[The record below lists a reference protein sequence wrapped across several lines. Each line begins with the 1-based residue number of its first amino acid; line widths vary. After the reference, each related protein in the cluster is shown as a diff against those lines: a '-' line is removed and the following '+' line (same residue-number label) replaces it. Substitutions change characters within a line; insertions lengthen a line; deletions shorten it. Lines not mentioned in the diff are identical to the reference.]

1 MVSRRG
7 LACMAAAFVWAGRA
21 SAQTAPSRG
30 VLKIGVVN
38 PFSGPLALY
47 GDEMTRGFELAVDRV
62 NAAGGVL
69 GRTVQIV
76 RASATTP
83 QEAITAVEQL
93 VSRDK
98 VDVLSGTYVTAL
110 SNAASEAALSNNKL
124 FWETNALARDL
135 TERGLPNFAR
145 SGPAGDSFAQRSVEG
160 ALKLVATQLGKPPA
174 AMKVWIEHEDSAFGT
189 SIAKEQERLLRAAG
203 VTQLGLGSHS
213 ARAVDLSDSVL
224 RAKNFGPDLWLSTG
238 YVVDHNLL
246 LRTAREQAF
255 KPGAMMLVGTGDT
268 FETLDALG
276 KDYLEGVLLVSYPRP
291 DVGEAYA
298 PGASAFLAAYR
309 AKYSRDPIAPQSMSA
324 YVGMRVLLEALAA
337 AGSTEYEK
345 VIAAAAKMDKPFGSY
360 ETGYGVKFDKT
371 MQNVRALPLIAQW
384 QDGKVRA
391 VYPAEAVAAG
401 TQVSSL
407 ARK

>member
-1 MVSRRG
+1 MVSRRS
-7 LACMAAAFVWAGRA
+7 LACIAATFAWLGAGAA
-21 SAQTAPSRG
+21 SAQAP
-30 VLKIGVVN
+30 LKIGVVN

-62 NAAGGVL
+62 NAAGGVG
-69 GRTVQIV
+69 GRMVQVV

-145 SGPAGDSFAQRSVEG
+145 SGPAGDAFAQRSVEG
-160 ALKLVATQLGKPPA
+160 TLKLVADQLGKAPA
-174 AMKVWIEHEDSAFGT
+174 ALKVWVEHEDSAFGT

-203 VTQLGLGSHS
+203 VTRLGLGSHS

-224 RAKNFGPDLWLSTG
+224 RAKNFAPDLWLSTA

-246 LRTAREQAF
+246 LRTAREQSF

-298 PGASAFLAAYR
+298 PGAGAFLTAYR
-309 AKYSRDPIAPQSMSA
+309 AKYNRDPIAPQSMSA
-324 YVGMRVLLEALAA
+324 YVGMRVLLEALTA
-337 AGSTEYEK
+337 AGSTDYEK
-345 VIAAAAKMDKPFGSY
+345 VIAAAARMDKPFGSY

-371 MQNVRALPLIAQW
+371 MQNTRALPLIAQW

-391 VYPAEAVAAG
+391 VFPPEAVAAG
-401 TQVSSL
+401 TQASSL